1 MACSKYQ
8 STQETTNLARI
19 VRIILGPCTDVF
31 RDVLA
36 KVIHPSSLSHEFKS
50 FVARSSK
57 YTKLPFSKAQM
68 CLVSNG
74 DYSNFDIS
82 LLYFLLR
89 NICSIPPH
97 VKRWGNVPDPNDRS
111 LSANIERIR
120 IIRNESLTNSK
131 ISLSNSEFEEK
142 WTNIFTAVQ
151 EIECYIGSSNIY
163 QKTLMELK
171 MCSMDPN
178 HEENYILKFQGV
190 DKLQNE
196 ITKLEGRKL
205 YFDI

>member
-19 VRIILGPCTDVF
+19 VRIILGPCTDVL

-36 KVIHPSSLSHEFKS
+36 KEIHPSALSHKFKS
-50 FVARSSK
+50 FVAHSSK
-57 YTKLPFSKAQM
+57 YSKLPFSKAQE

-74 DYSNFDIS
+74 DYSNLDIS

-120 IIRNESLTNSK
+120 IIRNESLKNSK

>member
-19 VRIILGPCTDVF
+19 VRIILGPCTDVL

-36 KVIHPSSLSHEFKS
+36 KEIHPSALSHNFKN
-50 FVARSSK
+50 FLVNSSK
-57 YTKLPFSKAQM
+57 HRKFPFGKAQER
-68 CLVSNG
+68 LVFKG
-74 DYSNFDIS
+74 DYSNFDIP

-89 NICSIPPH
+89 HICSISPH
-97 VKRWGNVPDPNDRS
+97 VKRWGNLPDPNDRT

-120 IIRNESLTNSK
+120 IIRNESFVHSK
-131 ISLSNSEFEEK
+131 ISLSNSEFEEI

>member
-19 VRIILGPCTDVF
+19 VRIILGPCTDVL

-36 KVIHPSSLSHEFKS
+36 KEIHPSALSHKFNS
-50 FVARSSK
+50 FNACSNISRLLS
-57 YTKLPFSKAQM
+57 FSQTQK
-68 CLVSNG
+68 CRVPNE

-82 LLYFLLR
+82 LLYVLLR
-89 NICSIPPH
+89 KICSIPQH
-97 VKRWGNVPDPNDRS
+97 VKRWGNDPDPNDRS

-120 IIRNESLTNSK
+120 IILNESLINSK

-142 WTNIFTAVQ
+142 WTNIFTVVQ

>member
-19 VRIILGPCTDVF
+19 VRIILGPCTDVL

-36 KVIHPSSLSHEFKS
+36 KEIHPSALSHDFKS
-50 FVARSSK
+50 FVAHSSK
-57 YTKLPFSKAQM
+57 YRKLPFSKAQER
-68 CLVSNG
+68 LVSNG

-89 NICSIPPH
+89 YICSIPPH
-97 VKRWGNVPDPNDRS
+97 LKKWGNVPHPNDRT

-120 IIRNESLTNSK
+120 IIRNESFMNSK
-131 ISLSNSEFEEK
+131 ISLSNSEFEEI

-151 EIECYIGSSNIY
+151 DIECYIGSSNIY

>member
-19 VRIILGPCTDVF
+19 VRIILGPCTDVL

-36 KVIHPSSLSHEFKS
+36 KEIHPSALSHKFRS
-50 FVARSSK
+50 FDARSNIFRMLS
-57 YTKLPFSKAQM
+57 YSKAQK
-68 CLVSNG
+68 CCVPNE
-74 DYSNFDIS
+74 DYSNFDIT
-82 LLYFLLR
+82 LLYVLLR
-89 NICSIPPH
+89 HICSIPQH
-97 VKRWGNVPDPNDRS
+97 VKRWGNDPDPNDRS

-120 IIRNESLTNSK
+120 IIRNQSLFNSK